1 MRLLPSRLRR
11 IAAQSRQQR
20 GPFSDSK
27 QTKPPPG
34 LACPAAFRQAFV
46 IPVYPAASL
55 PVSFRLGLSCD
66 LNDQATPLIKT
77 RLLRQRACNEK
88 NEKGK
93 ICAGHLKRWFTI
105 QEGWI
110 NRFGPNAELYRCEK
124 CKTIY
129 LPNPAESPR
138 TATLAW

>member
-1 MRLLPSRLRR
+1 MGPLLSLRTNKATARPRMSRRSKESGFVSLLCQPDTPPMSIRLRL
-11 IAAQSRQQR
+11 S
-20 GPFSDSK
+20 
-27 QTKPPPG
+27 
-34 LACPAAFRQAFV
+34 C
-46 IPVYPAASL
+46 
-55 PVSFRLGLSCD
+55 GLSE
-66 LNDQATPLIKT
+66 QATPLIKI

-129 LPNPAESPR
+129 LPNPEEAPR